1 MAFIVLKDASV
12 TINSVDLSDHV
23 KQVTIKYSADI
34 HEDTAMGATSKSR
47 VAGLKD
53 WSADI
58 EFYQDYAANKIDA
71 TLFPLVGAASFP
83 IHIKPASGAIAAD
96 NPDYTGNAVL
106 PDYSPIAG
114 SVGDLMTASVTFQGD
129 GDLDRDVTA

>member
-47 VAGLKD
+47 LAGLKD

-58 EFYQDYAANKIDA
+58 EFYQDYATGKVDA

-106 PDYSPIAG
+106 PDYSPISG
-114 SVGDLMTASVTFQGD
+114 SVGDLMSTSVTFQGD
-129 GDLDRDVTA
+129 GDLTRDVTP